1 MKRRF
6 VGFVLFAV
14 SLTIVLACITVNLYF
29 PEAQVKKT
37 ADEIVDEIRK
47 KDAKDAKDKSAPEVI
62 KEEARI
68 SQPAGF
74 TLVPAAFAQEETNVS
89 NPSIR
94 ALKESMKQ
102 RFPSLKP
109 YYDAGHIGENNNG
122 LVEVRDEGG
131 LSLKDKGA
139 LRGLVKDENDDRM
152 QLYGEVAK
160 ALKIDPGQ
168 VGRVQKLF
176 AGSWI
181 NAASSG
187 WWVQKE
193 NGEWVR
199 K

>member
-1 MKRRF
+1 MKKRF
-6 VGFVLFAV
+6 VSFAVFAV
-14 SLTIVLACITVNLYF
+14 SLTVALACITVNLYF
-29 PEAQVKKT
+29 PEAQVKQT
-37 ADEIVDEIRK
+37 ADEIVNEIRK
-47 KDAKDAKDKSAPEVI
+47 KDAKDAKDKTAQEVI
-62 KEEARI
+62 KEEAGI
-68 SQPAGF
+68 SQFGGF
-74 TLVPAAFAQEETNVS
+74 TLVPAAFAQEETTVS

-109 YYDAGHIGENNNG
+109 YYDAGRIGETNAG

-139 LRGLVKDENDDRM
+139 LRGLVRDENDDRM
-152 QLYGEVAK
+152 KLYAEVAK
-160 ALKIDPGQ
+160 ALKIDSGQ
-168 VGRVQKLF
+168 VGRVRKLF

-193 NGEWVR
+193 NGEWV
-199 K
+199 KK